1 MGAMIARIM
10 FSLLLIAAIS
20 AATSGR
26 VHAEDRN
33 AAVQHAIKAA
43 DAWLKLLDE
52 GQYRA
57 SWEQSAS
64 FFKEKIT
71 AEGWAKMARDARAP
85 LGPLLSRNFKLAAYA
100 TTLPGAPP
108 GQYVVIEYD
117 ASYANRKDVIDKVT
131 PMLDTDGRWRVSGYW
146 IQ

>member
-1 MGAMIARIM
+1 MIAKTMASI
-10 FSLLLIAAIS
+10 LLIATIGGVSPGCAHG
-20 AATSGR
+20 A
-26 VHAEDRN
+26 DRN
-33 AAVQHAIKAA
+33 VAVQQAVKAA

-64 FFKEKIT
+64 IFRNKIT
-71 AEGWAKMARDARAP
+71 PEGWEKMARSTRAA
-85 LGPLLSRNFKLAAYA
+85 LGELVSRKFKLAAYA
-100 TTLPGAPP
+100 TALPGAPP

-117 ASYANRKDVIDKVT
+117 ASYANNKSVIDKVT
-131 PMLDTDGRWRVSGYW
+131 PMLDDDGQWRVSGYW